1 MKLASYSHGST
12 ASYGIVDG
20 DGIIDLGS
28 RLGPE
33 CPTLKAALAGKSLS
47 DLASAA
53 AGAAA
58 DHSLAAIQLLPVIPE
73 PGKIICVGLN
83 YKAHI
88 EETGNK
94 PPAHPILFNRFADS
108 VVGHGA
114 DMISPNASTA
124 FDFEGEFA
132 MVIGAGGR
140 HISEADALSAVAGY
154 TCFNDGSV
162 RDWQFHTSQFL
173 PGKNFFHSGACGP
186 WMVTADEIPDPNALT
201 LKTRLNGEEMQNTPV
216 DDLLFGPK
224 ALIAYIST
232 FTELNAGDIIATGTP
247 GGVGNARDPKVF
259 MKAGDKIEVEVS
271 SVGILSNDIVAE

>member
-1 MKLASYSHGST
+1 MKLASYQHGKT
-12 ASYGIVDG
+12 TSYGIVEG
-20 DGIIDLGS
+20 DDIIDLGS
-28 RLGPE
+28 RFGPE
-33 CPTLKAALAGKSLS
+33 CPTLRSALAAKSLS
-47 DLASAA
+47 DLKNAA

-58 DHSLAAIQLLPVIPE
+58 DHSLASVQLLPVIPE

-94 PPAHPILFNRFADS
+94 PPSHPILFNRFADS
-108 VVGHGA
+108 LVGQGA
-114 DMISPNASTA
+114 DMICPKVSTA

-132 MVIGAGGR
+132 MVIGTGGR
-140 HISEADALSAVAGY
+140 HIAESDALSAVAGY

-186 WMVTADEIPDPNALT
+186 WMVTADEIPDPDALT
-201 LKTRLNGEEMQNTPV
+201 LKTRLNGEEMQSTLI

-224 ALIAYIST
+224 ALIAYVST
-232 FTELNAGDIIATGTP
+232 FTQLDPGDIIATGTP
-247 GGVGNARDPKVF
+247 GGVGNAREPKLF
-259 MKAGDKIEVEVS
+259 MKAGDQIEVEVS
-271 SVGILSNDIVAE
+271 SIGTLSNNIVAE